1 MNSPDKAGYQEA
13 MKDELSTITK
23 LKAWQ
28 VDPLTSDTTWACK
41 FQRYPDG
48 NIQKFKTII
57 CCIGDQQVHG
67 IDYSDTFAPLVF
79 LDCS

>member
-41 FQRYPDG
+41 FQR
-48 NIQKFKTII
+48 
-57 CCIGDQQVHG
+57 
-67 IDYSDTFAPLVF
+67 
-79 LDCS
+79 